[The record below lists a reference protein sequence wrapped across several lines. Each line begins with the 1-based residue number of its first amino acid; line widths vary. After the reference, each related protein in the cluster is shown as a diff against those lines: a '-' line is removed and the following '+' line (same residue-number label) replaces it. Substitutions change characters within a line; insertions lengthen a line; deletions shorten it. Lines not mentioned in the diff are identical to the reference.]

1 VSTRLL
7 DIELTTLRWAPP
19 AFQGQVRDLAVRWA
33 LEEAGLAYRELQVS
47 DDERRASGYRARQPF
62 GQVPAYREDGIEIF
76 ESGAIVLFIAERHG
90 LLPRDPAARERAK
103 AWMFAALNSIDPDII
118 ALGDIDHF
126 AAREPWGIAR
136 RPALVASLARR
147 LEAVAAELG
156 EREYLVG
163 EFSAAD
169 ISMIMALRGLRHTDI
184 VARVPV
190 VAAYSR
196 RCESRLPFQ
205 RALAA
210 QLAAFA
216 RHAPD
221 RPSRGTP

>member
-1 VSTRLL
+1 MP

-19 AFQGQVRDLAVRWA
+19 TFQGQVRDLAVRWA

-47 DDERRASGYRARQPF
+47 DEERRTPGYRARQPF
-62 GQVPAYREDGIEIF
+62 GQVPAYREDGVEVF

-90 LLPRDPAARERAK
+90 LLPHDPAARERAK
-103 AWMFAALNSIDPDII
+103 AWMFAALNSVDPDII

-126 AAREPWGIAR
+126 AARESWAIAR
-136 RPALVASLARR
+136 RPALVASLERR
-147 LEAVAAELG
+147 LKAVAADLG

-163 EFSAAD
+163 GFSAAD
-169 ISMIMALRGLRHTDI
+169 ISMIMTLRGLRHTDL
-184 VARVPV
+184 VARVP
-190 VAAYSR
+190 ALDAYRR
-196 RCESRLPFQ
+196 RCESRPAFQ

-216 RHAPD
+216 RHSPD
-221 RPSRGTP
+221 KLS